1 MLLLSIISTLAA
13 FFLGESAVFFVL
25 SRLYGFSIDFFLL
38 FLAAEAGFDLVISV
52 FLVLNRGFFYNI
64 RSGEAEPRVNLS
76 NKITLFRITMLPFL
90 IFLIYASRMRSV
102 GPALVISIALT
113 FLSDFVDGRLARAK
127 NLETYMGK
135 ILDSASDYLVLGAT
149 TAALCFFRRIKTWLF
164 LLIAGRL
171 FIHSLGMLILY
182 FVRKKLSPQ
191 TTILGKVTIASIMV
205 FLTLESAV
213 LFLGRPLWMDYVE
226 IAAGIMILLSVMDK
240 LVYFVKSLG
249 TLKNCPEV
257 PEDQTQAFRRKKQQK
272 TVFPEKASGSAAP
285 L

>member
-1 MLLLSIISTLAA
+1 MSIISTVAA
-13 FFLGESAVFFVL
+13 FFLGESAVFFIL
-25 SRLYGFSIDFFLL
+25 SRLYGFNVGYFLL

-52 FLVLNRGFFYNI
+52 FLILNQGFFFNI
-64 RSGEAEPRVNLS
+64 RSGGAELRVNLS

-90 IFLIYASRMRSV
+90 IFLIYASRTRSV

-149 TAALCFFRRIKTWLF
+149 TAALCFFRQIKTWLF

-171 FIHSLGMLILY
+171 FIHSLGMMILY
-182 FVRKKLSPQ
+182 LVRKKLSPQ
-191 TTILGKVTIASIMV
+191 TTILGKVTIAAIMV
-205 FLTLESAV
+205 FLVLESAV

-226 IAAGIMILLSVMDK
+226 IAVGAVIFLSVIDK
-240 LVYFVKSLG
+240 VVYFAKSL
-249 TLKNCPEV
+249 KEI
-257 PEDQTQAFRRKKQQK
+257 
-272 TVFPEKASGSAAP
+272 
-285 L
+285 